1 VFVIEAAMPTSMVG
15 LRGSQYVDAEAIELD
30 AVTLDVGRF
39 DVVTQTL
46 DESHITITETDITL
60 AAIVTRFVWPSE
72 LDLMARIGG
81 LRLHHRYGGWLGES
95 FD

>member
-1 VFVIEAAMPTSMVG
+1 MPTSMVG